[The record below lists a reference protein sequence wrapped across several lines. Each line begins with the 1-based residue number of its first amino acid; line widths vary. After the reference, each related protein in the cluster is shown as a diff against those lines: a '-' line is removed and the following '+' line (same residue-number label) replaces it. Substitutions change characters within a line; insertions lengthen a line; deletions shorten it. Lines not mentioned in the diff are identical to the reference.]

1 MTSSGNMLYYTNMA
15 NIIVYTVKFSFCISP
30 YTNLQTSAESSA
42 AKRQSLPTKQNPE
55 GAFHIDLVEFIEGFY
70 HLN

>member
-15 NIIVYTVKFSFCISP
+15 NIIVYAVKFSFCISP
-30 YTNLQTSAESSA
+30 YTNLQTLAESSA

-55 GAFHIDLVEFIEGFY
+55 EAFHIDLVEFIEGFY

>member
-1 MTSSGNMLYYTNMA
+1 M
-15 NIIVYTVKFSFCISP
+15 VYTVKFSFCISP

-42 AKRQSLPTKQNPE
+42 AKRQSLPTKQKPE